1 MLQISTQFPTR
12 VRRQDGETGLVMVRL
27 QLALSDPFAVELIIL
42 QEEGNFGWQLA
53 AEDLTAAIRRPGR
66 SYGLGVI
73 QIKSKESRKFV
84 HITLP
89 AGAHSSIKLRC
100 PWNEVEQ
107 FIRLLEQ
114 VVKINDLLPWYLKS
128 GYRALEDMLR
138 KQ

>member
-1 MLQISTQFPTR
+1 MLQISAQFPAK

-27 QLALSDPFAVELIIL
+27 QLALSDPFMVELIIL
-42 QEEGNFGWQLA
+42 QDDGNFGWQLA
-53 AEDLTAAIRRPGR
+53 AEDLTAAIKRPGH

-84 HITLP
+84 HVTLP

-100 PWNEVEQ
+100 PWSEVEQ

-114 VVKINDLLPWYLKS
+114 VVGINRLPERYLKV
-128 GYRALEDMLR
+128 GYRALCEML
-138 KQ
+138 KQH